1 MGGWISKEKKVM
13 KCAICGQGETSPG
26 KTTFTLERGESV
38 VVVRNV
44 PAEVCQDCGEAYL
57 DEEQTDRVIQLAEK
71 AIASGRP
78 VEVLDY
84 LAA

>member
-1 MGGWISKEKKVM
+1 M
-13 KCAICGQGETSPG
+13 KCAICGHGETSAG
-26 KTTFTLERGESV
+26 KTTFTLERGKSV